1 MRYFII
7 PFIAIIF
14 CGCTERTTE
23 FENTK
28 KIYSI
33 DTVRINSRNEI
44 LDIWGFLSFSD
55 LDSAKKSIFF
65 YNSYNHSIDQIDLNR
80 LEFIKRLKF
89 EKEGPNGTGDIFHE
103 FNVLKGNRF
112 FMKSFEK
119 SGIFDQNGTLIRR
132 IDWRNS
138 VGFNGKKYFDFP
150 KRQILIESDSSI
162 VVGLSYDYENIEV
175 HLDILSLEE
184 NSVERLKLNSKKSYG
199 DLSFRSANS
208 GNIID
213 PSIEFKFQNEKVII
227 SYEFSNE
234 IVVYDPH
241 DKSLKFIDYNPKL
254 TPKRVAPSKIH
265 IGSIEEIQKELN
277 YFYEQVAYYRPEWDS
292 KSKHYFRLSSKT
304 IFSEEIEN
312 NIKSSNRQ
320 IKKNKVFITVF
331 DSDFNLVEELEI
343 KELSE
348 IDNDYFIKDGK
359 LWLLINL
366 DDELGFVRLSLSN
379 LLKQ

>member
-28 KIYSI
+28 EIYSI

-103 FNVLKGNRF
+103 FNVLKGNRI

-184 NSVERLKLNSKKSYG
+184 NSVERVKLNSKKSYG